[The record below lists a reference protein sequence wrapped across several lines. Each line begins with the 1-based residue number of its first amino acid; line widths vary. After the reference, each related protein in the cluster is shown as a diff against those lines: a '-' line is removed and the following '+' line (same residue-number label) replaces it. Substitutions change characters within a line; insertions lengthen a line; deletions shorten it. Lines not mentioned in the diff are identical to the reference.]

1 MYAPGQREKVIATLD
16 AADDLTIATVRA
28 DGFPQAT
35 TVSFVNDGDTIY
47 FGTSAQSQ
55 KARNIER
62 DNRVSVTV
70 NPTYKS
76 WGEIKGLSLGGRAR
90 RVSGT
95 EELKKIFA
103 LMTDKF
109 PQLMQYVQPQSGE
122 DLALYRIDP
131 EAISILDYTKGFG
144 HTEYVEMRR

>member
-1 MYAPGQREKVIATLD
+1 MYANGQREKVIATLD

-35 TVSFVNDGDTIY
+35 TVSFVNDGDAIY

-55 KARNIER
+55 KSQNITR

-76 WGEIKGLSLGGRAR
+76 WADIKGLSLGGRAR
-90 RVSGT
+90 RVSSP
-95 EELKKIFA
+95 EELRKVFA
-103 LMTDKF
+103 LMAEKF
-109 PQLMQYVQPQSGE
+109 PQITQYVQPQSGE

-131 EAISILDYTKGFG
+131 EVISILDYTRGFG
-144 HTEYVEMRR
+144 HTEYVEVGR

>member
-1 MYAPGQREKVIATLD
+1 MYAPGQREKVVATLD
-16 AADDLTIATVRA
+16 AADDLTIATLRE

-47 FGTSAQSQ
+47 FGASAQSQ

-70 NPTYKS
+70 NPIYKS

-90 RVSGT
+90 RVSAT
-95 EELKKIFA
+95 EELGKIFT
-103 LMTDKF
+103 LMTEKF

-131 EAISILDYTKGFG
+131 EVISILDYAKGFG

>member
-1 MYAPGQREKVIATLD
+1 MYATGQRDKVIATLD

-35 TVSFVNDGDTIY
+35 TVSFVNDGDKIY
-47 FGTSAQSQ
+47 FGTSAHSQ
-55 KARNIER
+55 KARNIAR
-62 DNRVSVTV
+62 DERVSVTV

-90 RVSGT
+90 RVTGAD
-95 EELKKIFA
+95 ELRKVFE
-103 LMTDKF
+103 LMTKKF

-122 DLALYRIDP
+122 ELALYRVDP
-131 EAISILDYTKGFG
+131 DVISILDYTRGFG
-144 HTEYVEMRR
+144 HTELVEVSR

>member
-16 AADDLTIATVRA
+16 AVDDLTIATLRE

-35 TVSFVNDGDTIY
+35 TVSFVNDGDIIY

-70 NPTYKS
+70 NPIYKS
-76 WGEIKGLSLGGRAR
+76 WGDIKGLSLGGRAR

-95 EELKKIFA
+95 EELSKIFT
-103 LMTDKF
+103 LMTGKF